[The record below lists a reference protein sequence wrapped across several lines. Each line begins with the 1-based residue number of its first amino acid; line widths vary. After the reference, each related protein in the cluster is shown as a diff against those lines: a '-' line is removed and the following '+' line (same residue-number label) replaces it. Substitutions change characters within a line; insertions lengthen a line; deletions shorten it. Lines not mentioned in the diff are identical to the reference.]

1 MRRPVIDSLVD
12 RLSEMRYMIVDQ
24 YIVRKGKISTMPPS
38 SLVSLLYLRSAIKN
52 PSAMV
57 DIVMIVPAGPAVS
70 EAALLP
76 LPALLP
82 MLLLFPAPV
91 ATVPLV
97 PVPGKG
103 APVVS
108 TLRVHRAM
116 RLTKLQIPERVVD
129 AALFT

>member
-1 MRRPVIDSLVD
+1 M
-12 RLSEMRYMIVDQ
+12 Q
-24 YIVRKGKISTMPPS
+24 
-38 SLVSLLYLRSAIKN
+38 N
-52 PSAMV
+52 PSAIV

-82 MLLLFPAPV
+82 VLLLFPVPV
-91 ATVPLV
+91 ATAPPD
-97 PVPGKG
+97 PVPGRG

-108 TLRVHRAM
+108 TLRVHRATGLT
-116 RLTKLQIPERVVD
+116 RLQTPERVVE